1 MLKAGLTGG
10 LASGKS
16 FVGAAL
22 ADLGCHLI
30 EADQL
35 GHQVLAPG
43 GAAHDAVLREFGT
56 VNRRELAA
64 IVFSDPGRLEALNAI
79 VHPAVYA
86 REDEIMRSLPAD
98 SIAVVA
104 AAILVETGSY
114 KRLDCLILTVCSRE
128 QQIARAMERPGAILK
143 DVLARLNRQ
152 MLLEEKRKYADYVI
166 DTSGTK
172 EETLAQT
179 AALYRILRERI
190 PPLHILTKKKLT

>member
-1 MLKAGLTGG
+1 MLKVGLTGG

-16 FVGAAL
+16 FVGKAL
-22 ADLGCHLI
+22 AELGCHLI

-35 GHQVLAPG
+35 GHQVLTPG
-43 GAAHDAVLREFGT
+43 GAAHHTVLHEFGT
-56 VNRRELAA
+56 VSRKELAA
-64 IVFSDPGRLEALNAI
+64 IVFGDPERLDALNAI

-86 REDEIMRSLPAD
+86 REDEIMQSLPHD

-114 KRLDCLILTVCSRE
+114 KRLDCLVLTTCTQE
-128 QQIARAMERPGAILK
+128 QQLARAMERPGAILK

-152 MLLEEKRKYADYVI
+152 MPLEAKRKFADYLI

-172 EETLAQT
+172 EDTLSQT
-179 AALYRILRERI
+179 REVYHCLRERI
-190 PPLHILTKKKLT
+190 ASK